1 MTGSPWTENMM
12 RTLVKTGFPY
22 PLIWDSGQLD
32 ILTQGHTFAVEFR
45 RLYNQEG
52 QASGPPGVSAA
63 QNVELRYDRQG
74 RVSYTAI
81 QILFPWLATDQS
93 KILHWVHRVINR
105 LLEVYRFT
113 TEEFFV
119 DAMPKNELWPRDVFT
134 VNDAGGLSPDISH
147 IQTFGYGITIARKA
161 NIPARARTLLSS
173 GKELPIF
180 EVLFLN
186 ARREELLE
194 NYRVA
199 VMEVETAFEV
209 LVDEAVAR
217 FYRGQGLK
225 ESEIR
230 NKLEAGLMNLL
241 KDHVPKSCGKPFLD
255 TPEYTDWKQYLYDLR
270 NAVVHDGASINAEEA
285 KKAIEVGEKS
295 LLWLAQRLPD

>member
-1 MTGSPWTENMM
+1 M

-63 QNVELRYDRQG
+63 QNVELRYDCQG

-113 TEEFFV
+113 TEEFFCRCH
-119 DAMPKNELWPRDVFT
+119 AEERALAPRCLYRQRCRRPVSRHKSYT
-134 VNDAGGLSPDISH
+134 NLRVWHNYSTEGQHSCP
-147 IQTFGYGITIARKA
+147 
-161 NIPARARTLLSS
+161 
-173 GKELPIF
+173 GKD
-180 EVLFLN
+180 
-186 ARREELLE
+186 
-194 NYRVA
+194 VA
-199 VMEVETAFEV
+199 VQWE
-209 LVDEAVAR
+209 
-217 FYRGQGLK
+217 
-225 ESEIR
+225 
-230 NKLEAGLMNLL
+230 
-241 KDHVPKSCGKPFLD
+241 
-255 TPEYTDWKQYLYDLR
+255 
-270 NAVVHDGASINAEEA
+270 GASN
-285 KKAIEVGEKS
+285 
-295 LLWLAQRLPD
+295 L